1 MLLKQVMF
9 KMKPHHDTVCILI
22 APPRVSAQTS
32 TVSSSGFRKL
42 GSCSD
47 SLASSNL
54 NRDRISCIPKREGAN
69 FSVTVRVLT
78 MTAARRQ
85 RMTRAGS
92 QAVRQHKRLWV
103 L

>member
-1 MLLKQVMF
+1 
-9 KMKPHHDTVCILI
+9 MKPHHDTVCILI

-32 TVSSSGFRKL
+32 TVALSGLRKL
-42 GSCSD
+42 GSSSD

-54 NRDRISCIPKREGAN
+54 NRDRISCIPQREEGAH
-69 FSVTVRVLT
+69 FSVTVRVLM
-78 MTAARRQ
+78 MTAARRP